1 MGVGCQR
8 QAPAPAPAPLPPGE
22 IPGTHYIGGWGPVWI
37 CADKEG
43 CTCHLE
49 QADFHCVTQQPSR
62 RFRNAVR
69 TFGNGFVKR
78 HDKSLV
84 CVIVGAVVVLY
95 QQELAGASGGQKLN
109 ALQEI
114 ALGQ

>member
-1 MGVGCQR
+1 MGVGSQR
-8 QAPAPAPAPLPPGE
+8 HLPAPLPPGE
-22 IPGTHYIGGWGPVWI
+22 IPGTHCIEGWGPVRI

-49 QADFHCVTQQPSR
+49 QADFHCLTQPSR
-62 RFRNAVR
+62 LFRSAIR

-84 CVIVGAVVVLY
+84 CVIVDAVVVLY
-95 QQELAGASGGQKLN
+95 QQELAGASGGLKLS

-114 ALGQ
+114 TLGQ